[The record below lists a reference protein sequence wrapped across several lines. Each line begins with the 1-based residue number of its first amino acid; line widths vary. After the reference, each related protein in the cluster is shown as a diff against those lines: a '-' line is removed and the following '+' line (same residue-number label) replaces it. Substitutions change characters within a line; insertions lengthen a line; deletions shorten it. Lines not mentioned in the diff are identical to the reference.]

1 MSQAESLE
9 HLWPVLRDADVSF
22 FLSCVATALAF
33 YEHLIT
39 IRLEVQQVWKRDAS
53 GATLLIVMTRYLMLL
68 NRIFAIISLY
78 PVRELGVS
86 LLPPYPSIRREFT
99 DCFAQSTVLWLQTIT
114 ASALMTVLAAIGAI
128 RVYALWN
135 RDIRLLVVV
144 FLTGILPAFA
154 NLFFRGASSAYVVP
168 IRFYTCQSA
177 PTAMTAQTYKTCA
190 RPVVALA
197 TRVVAIFSDGLVV
210 ILTFKKTFKVYTITR
225 RIRLRGDYSSLILR
239 DGAVYFLAI
248 CMLNL
253 AAIVFITMTGTN
265 LLNDLIVT
273 LSAIMMARF
282 LLNLRDHR
290 ARLEDASFDLG
301 STTKL
306 TSSTARTSLRFQP
319 GMLDTMGG
327 SLGMGSRGDG
337 MDGDDVEDE
346 DEEMDGDGS
355 EEETCV
361 DSLEDLRE
369 LKKVPYGAGQWA

>member
-1 MSQAESLE
+1 MSQAESLA

-22 FLSCVATALAF
+22 FLSCVATALTF

-39 IRLEVQQVWKRDAS
+39 IRLEVQQVWNRDAS
-53 GATLLIVMTRYLMLL
+53 GATLLIVMTRYLLLL

-78 PVRELGVS
+78 PVQDLGVS
-86 LLPPYPSIRREFT
+86 LLPSSHYHLHCEF
-99 DCFAQSTVLWLQTIT
+99 LLIT
-114 ASALMTVLAAIGAI
+114 LHRAIGAI

-144 FLTGILPAFA
+144 FLTGIFPAFA

-168 IRFYTCQSA
+168 VRFYTCQSA
-177 PTAMTAQTYKTCA
+177 PTAMTAQTYRTC
-190 RPVVALA
+190 VVALA
-197 TRVVAIFSDGLVV
+197 TRAIAIFSDGFVV
-210 ILTFKKTFKVYTITR
+210 ALTFKKTFRVYTLTR
-225 RIRLRGDYSSLILR
+225 RIRFRADYSSLILR
-239 DGAVYFLAI
+239 DGGAV
-248 CMLNL
+248 CVLNL

-306 TSSTARTSLRFQP
+306 ASSTARTSLRFQP
-319 GMLDTMGG
+319 GVLDTMGG
-327 SLGMGSRGDG
+327 SLGVDSRGGDG
-337 MDGDDVEDE
+337 TDGDDLEDE
-346 DEEMDGDGS
+346 DEIEDGS
-355 EEETCV
+355 EDDTCV
-361 DSLEDLRE
+361 DSVEDLRE